1 MVRLTIVL
9 MLCVLQTAWAV
20 DRIKVMALFPGKAML
35 SIDGQNRM
43 LTRGDTS
50 PEGVKLLSADPDQ
63 AVVEVSGQ
71 RQTLRLGSSVASS
84 YKRKT
89 QLEARVLL
97 DNQGAYSMQ
106 GSINGRS
113 VAMVVDTGA
122 NLVALSE
129 AQARQ
134 LNLDYARQGERTMV
148 STASGQVSGWYIRL
162 NRVKIGDIEQH
173 NVPAVVIQGNMPRKV
188 LLGMSF
194 LSGLQVRHQGNLML
208 LFKSQ

>member
-1 MVRLTIVL
+1 MVRLTAVL
-9 MLCVLQTAWAV
+9 MLCFLQTAWAV
-20 DRIKVMALFPGKAML
+20 DRVKVMALFPGKAML
-35 SIDGQNRM
+35 SIDGRNRM
-43 LTRGDTS
+43 LTQGDTS

-63 AVVEVSGQ
+63 AVVEYGGQ

-89 QLEARVLL
+89 RLEARVLL
-97 DNQGAYSMQ
+97 DNQGAYSIQ

-113 VAMVVDTGA
+113 LAMVVDTGA

-129 AQARQ
+129 AQARR
-134 LNLDYARQGERTMV
+134 LNLDYARRGERTMV
-148 STASGQVSGWYIRL
+148 STASGRVRAWSIRL
-162 NRVKIGDIEQH
+162 NRVKIGDIEQR
-173 NVPAVVIQGNMPRKV
+173 NVPAVVIQGNMPEKV

-208 LFKSQ
+208 LSKSQ

>member
-1 MVRLTIVL
+1 
-9 MLCVLQTAWAV
+9 
-20 DRIKVMALFPGKAML
+20 
-35 SIDGQNRM
+35 
-43 LTRGDTS
+43 
-50 PEGVKLLSADPDQ
+50 
-63 AVVEVSGQ
+63 VEYGGQ

-89 QLEARVLL
+89 RLEARALL
-97 DNQGAYSMQ
+97 DNQGAYSTQ

-129 AQARQ
+129 AQARR
-134 LNLDYARQGERTMV
+134 LNLDYARRGERTMV
-148 STASGQVSGWYIRL
+148 STASGRVRAWSIRL
-162 NRVKIGDIEQH
+162 NRVKIGDIEQR
-173 NVPAVVIQGNMPRKV
+173 NVPAVVIQGNMPEKV

-208 LFKSQ
+208 LSKSQ